1 MKRRIYKEAVQLSA
15 RTGLP
20 VQRYKN
26 MKIKCIALDLDRTTL
41 DSQGHLSEENRA
53 AVESAAAAGVHVVV
67 ASGRSLDS
75 LPAEITDITGVR
87 YAITSNGA
95 AVYDLRERKCLRQF
109 KMTPESVEDIL
120 WHTEME
126 RIKATYGEAA
136 EMSEIEVPETEI
148 YETEISYEAFIDG
161 RAFAES
167 RYVADPVRFGAMPQA
182 ISYIQGTRAPVEDMR
197 TFIRAHRSELDCIDL
212 VVKSEDMKRR
222 LWKNLRENVRDVY
235 ITSSVRQLL
244 EISHR
249 DAGKESGAKFLLEYL
264 GLIRE
269 ELAAFGDG
277 DNDSGLLKFAG
288 IGFAVANASPECRD
302 AADEIVASNDEN
314 GVAQGIQKILAME
327 RIL

>member
-182 ISYIQGTRAPVEDMR
+182 VPYIQSTRMPVEDMR

-249 DAGKESGAKFLLEYL
+249 DAGKESCAKFLLEYL

>member
-1 MKRRIYKEAVQLSA
+1 
-15 RTGLP
+15 
-20 VQRYKN
+20 

-182 ISYIQGTRAPVEDMR
+182 VPYIQSTRMPVEDMR